1 MYAWLWR
8 SLPGPLWVRLPLLLV
23 LLAAVLV
30 ILFLWVFP
38 SLAPYMPFND
48 NTIE

>member
-1 MYAWLWR
+1 MHGWLW
-8 SLPGPLWVRLPLLLV
+8 SAIPGPLWLRLILLV
-23 LLAAVLV
+23 ALLAGVLV

-38 SLAPYMPFND
+38 ALAPYMPFND